1 MNCGYVKT
9 TWFPLSYIIIVI
21 IIYSFTIVLIIVV
34 ILVII
39 LILIVI
45 YIYVHIIATLHVFFP
60 GFPLTSTW
68 IQRPAGHFS
77 GQAKSLVGIEEASH
91 TGEWWMVGG
100 CISNPGMVGEWLV
113 NGSPETWQSP
123 SRSPSWHVRPCLRM
137 HDGCTPRSCLV
148 HQSTGTFPLINVRL
162 KLGMLCF

>member
-45 YIYVHIIATLHVFFP
+45 YIYTCTLLLHFMFF
-60 GFPLTSTW
+60 
-68 IQRPAGHFS
+68 
-77 GQAKSLVGIEEASH
+77 SLVFPSLPLEF
-91 TGEWWMVGG
+91 
-100 CISNPGMVGEWLV
+100 
-113 NGSPETWQSP
+113 NGRRDIFPARP
-123 SRSPSWHVRPCLRM
+123 SRWLE
-137 HDGCTPRSCLV
+137 
-148 HQSTGTFPLINVRL
+148 
-162 KLGMLCF
+162 